1 MLRLGMIME
10 VKKSYCVLLMV
21 ISFGCAISPQSKE
34 AKYLK
39 RGQAQMAKRDYSR
52 AILEFLTAAQVMPK
66 DAEPYYQLGLAYLE
80 SRNVASAVGA
90 FRQAT
95 QLNPQHAGANLK
107 LAELMTVSR
116 DKDLA
121 LDLDNTRKAQDL
133 FAAATRPLSTT

>member
-1 MLRLGMIME
+1 M
-10 VKKSYCVLLMV
+10 
-21 ISFGCAISPQSKE
+21 
-34 AKYLK
+34 
-39 RGQAQMAKRDYSR
+39 
-52 AILEFLTAAQVMPK
+52 
-66 DAEPYYQLGLAYLE
+66 
-80 SRNVASAVGA
+80 ASAVGA